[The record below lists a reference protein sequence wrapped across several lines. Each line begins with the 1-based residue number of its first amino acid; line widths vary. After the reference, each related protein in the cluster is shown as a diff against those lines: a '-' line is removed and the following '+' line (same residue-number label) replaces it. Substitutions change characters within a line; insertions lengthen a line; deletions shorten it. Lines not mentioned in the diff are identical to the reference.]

1 MLAFPKIMLIIQD
14 LLHCLNKEEEISC
27 FQELDFLSGGAWK
40 CFVYAEKNKQ
50 HLTPKHLNLFL
61 EI

>member
-1 MLAFPKIMLIIQD
+1 MLIIQD